1 MLDILL
7 GIWSVVGAGIVGL
20 IAWHIRFR
28 HESNQRENERVYDER
43 RKIYIQILEPTIRI
57 FANTKNPS
65 AMKEIIEQVTSFK
78 HRRAMFELNLMG
90 SDEVVRAMNAFMQN
104 AFHSTGDSMDL
115 IAKWS
120 GLLLAIRKDLGN
132 KGTSIKPV
140 EMLRSQI
147 TDIDKYM
154 DSSK

>member
-7 GIWSVVGAGIVGL
+7 AIWTAVGAGIIGL
-20 IAWHIRFR
+20 IVWYVRIR
-28 HESNQRENERVYDER
+28 HETNQRENERVYDER
-43 RKIYIQILEPTIRI
+43 RKIYLQIIEPTIHI
-57 FANTKNPS
+57 FANAENPS
-65 AMKEIIEQVTSFK
+65 AMKKVEEQITSLE

-90 SDEVVRAMNAFMQN
+90 SDDVVRAMNVFMQH
-104 AFHSTGDSMDL
+104 AFHSTGDSVGL

-120 GLLLAIRKDLGN
+120 ELLLAIRKDLGN
-132 KGTSIKPV
+132 KRTSIKPV